1 MPAAGKKVL
10 MVIAPKDF
18 RDEELIDT
26 KRVLEEAGA
35 RVTVASRTLAESK
48 GMFGAAARPDIAL
61 DRALAADY
69 DAVVFVGGSGSKT
82 YFDDPQAHAL
92 ARDAAGA
99 GKLVGAICIAPSIL
113 AKAGLLK
120 GRKATVWDDKGPAGP
135 FAANLRAGG
144 ATFTDE
150 DVVRDG
156 RFVTAN
162 GPKAAEK
169 FGRMLVES
177 LG

>member
-1 MPAAGKKVL
+1 MPVAGKKVL
-10 MVIAPKDF
+10 MVIAPSDF
-18 RDEELIDT
+18 RDEELVDT
-26 KRVLEEAGA
+26 RGVLERAGA
-35 RVTVASRTLAESK
+35 VVTVASRTTAEAR
-48 GMFGAAARPDIAL
+48 GMFGARARPDIAL
-61 DRALAADY
+61 DRARAADY
-69 DAVVFVGGSGSKT
+69 DAVVFVGGSGSKA

-99 GKLVGAICIAPSIL
+99 GRLVGAICIAPSIL
-113 AKAGLLK
+113 ARAGLLR

-135 FAANLRAGG
+135 FAGNLRAGG
-144 ATFTDE
+144 ATFTGE

-156 RFVTAN
+156 NLVTAN
-162 GPKAAEK
+162 GPKASEK

>member
-1 MPAAGKKVL
+1 MPAAGKRVL

-18 RDEELIDT
+18 RDEELLDT
-26 KRVLEEAGA
+26 RRVLEQAGA
-35 RVTVASRTLAESK
+35 CVTLASRTISESR
-48 GMFGAAARPDIAL
+48 GMFGARAKPDIAL
-61 DRALAADY
+61 DSARAADF
-69 DAVVFVGGSGSKT
+69 DAVVFVGGSGAKV
-82 YFDDPQAHAL
+82 YFDDPAAQAL

-113 AKAGLLK
+113 ARAGLLR
-120 GRKATVWDDKGPAGP
+120 GRKATVWDDQGPSGP
-135 FAANLRAGG
+135 FAGNLRAGG
-144 ATFTDE
+144 ATFTGDE
-150 DVVRDG
+150 VVRDG
-156 RFVTAN
+156 RIVTAN

>member
-26 KRVLEEAGA
+26 KRVLEKAGA
-35 RVTVASRTLAESK
+35 KVILASRITAESR
-48 GMFGAAARPDIAL
+48 GMFGARARPDIAL
-61 DRALAADY
+61 DRARAADY
-69 DAVVFVGGSGSKT
+69 DAVVFVGGSGSKV
-82 YFDDPQAHAL
+82 YFDDPAAQAL
-92 ARDAAGA
+92 AREAAGA
-99 GKLVGAICIAPSIL
+99 GRLVGAICIAPSIL
-113 AKAGLLK
+113 AKAGLLR
-120 GRKATVWDDKGPAGP
+120 GRKATVWDDRGPSGP
-135 FAANLRAGG
+135 FAGNLRDGG
-144 ATFTDE
+144 ATFTGE
-150 DVVRDG
+150 EVVRDG
-156 RFVTAN
+156 NFVTAN